1 MYVREANYQSDT
13 KWGPTHTN
21 IFTKLA
27 VHANLGY
34 QITFN
39 FFHISFL
46 LLCFSFFLPNEK
58 RFRLISV
65 RVDGPLLKK
74 NDSKHTNEQKTLEV
88 CFYPFF
94 GEVVS
99 LEQILGGSKVS
110 ACLLPTHLLALLLLL
125 PGCLQGLKLVK
136 LQLFKAQQASNTH
149 MHTLPPLTTPLID
162 YQPATWI
169 AFCSWAPLLCFHL
182 ALR

>member
-1 MYVREANYQSDT
+1 MCGKPIISLTQSE
-13 KWGPTHTN
+13 GPHTQ
-21 IFTKLA
+21 TC
-27 VHANLGY
+27 
-34 QITFN
+34 
-39 FFHISFL
+39 L
-46 LLCFSFFLPNEK
+46 LSWQFRSALSFFLQMRNFFVWFQSELMDLC
-58 RFRLISV
+58 F
-65 RVDGPLLKK
+65 KK
-74 NDSKHTNEQKTLEV
+74 NDSKHTNEQKTSKV
-88 CFYPFF
+88 CFCLFF
-94 GEVVS
+94 DKVVS
-99 LEQILGGSKVS
+99 LEQILRGSKVS
-110 ACLLPTHLLALLLLL
+110 ACLLPAHLLALLLLL

>member
-1 MYVREANYQSDT
+1 MCGKPIISLTQRE
-13 KWGPTHTN
+13 GPHTQTYLLSWQ
-21 IFTKLA
+21 FTLIQVIKL
-27 VHANLGY
+27 LS
-34 QITFN
+34 TF
-39 FFHISFL
+39 STFL
-46 LLCFSFFLPNEK
+46 SSYSRFSFFLPNEK
-58 RFRLISV
+58 LFRLISV

-74 NDSKHTNEQKTLEV
+74 NDSKHTNEQKTSEV

-169 AFCSWAPLLCFHL
+169 AFCS
-182 ALR
+182 

>member
-46 LLCFSFFLPNEK
+46 LLSVSLSSCQMRNFFVW
-58 RFRLISV
+58 FQS
-65 RVDGPLLKK
+65 VDGPLLKK
-74 NDSKHTNEQKTLEV
+74 NDSKHTNEQKTSEV

>member
-1 MYVREANYQSDT
+1 MCGKPIISLTQSER
-13 KWGPTHTN
+13 PHTQ
-21 IFTKLA
+21 T
-27 VHANLGY
+27 Y
-34 QITFN
+34 
-39 FFHISFL
+39 L
-46 LLCFSFFLPNEK
+46 LSWQFRSALSFFLLAKWET
-58 RFRLISV
+58 FLS
-65 RVDGPLLKK
+65 DFSQSWWTFALK
-74 NDSKHTNEQKTLEV
+74 NDSKHTNEQKL
-88 CFYPFF
+88 CFCPFF
-94 GEVVS
+94 DKVVS
-99 LEQILGGSKVS
+99 LEQILRGSKVS
-110 ACLLPTHLLALLLLL
+110 ACLLPAHLLALLLLL

>member
-1 MYVREANYQSDT
+1 MCGKPIISLTQSE
-13 KWGPTHTN
+13 GPHTQTYLLSWQ
-21 IFTKLA
+21 FTLIQVIKLLFP
-27 VHANLGY
+27 H
-34 QITFN
+34 
-39 FFHISFL
+39 FFPPTLS
-46 LLCFSFFLPNEK
+46 FSFFLPNEK
-58 RFRLISV
+58 LFRLISV

-74 NDSKHTNEQKTLEV
+74 NDSKHTNEQKTSEV

-169 AFCSWAPLLCFHL
+169 AFCS
-182 ALR
+182 